1 MPALTDL
8 KTAALIRARDWFVK
22 ALISG
27 APGSGPDW
35 NEAGDVFEQILV
47 ALQQQTITERVT
59 PAQGDGQ
66 CEREPLDA
74 TKPTPIC
81 GAD

>member
-1 MPALTDL
+1 MPDL

-35 NEAGDVFEQILV
+35 NEAGDVFEDILV
-47 ALQQQTITERVT
+47 ALQHETENR
-59 PAQGDGQ
+59 PD
-66 CEREPLDA
+66 
-74 TKPTPIC
+74 
-81 GAD
+81 